1 MAFQRK
7 KENFAC
13 EHCSASVQGNGYT
26 NHCPTCLWSKHV
38 DVDPGDR
45 AATCGGMMK
54 PIGIEGT
61 VARYMIT
68 HRCELCGH
76 TKRNSAQ
83 SYDSSS
89 ALVALAQSQA
99 DIHMRIKK

>member
-7 KENFAC
+7 KEDFVC
-13 EHCSASVQGNGYT
+13 EHCKVPTQGTGYT

-38 DVDPGDR
+38 DIEPGDR
-45 AATCGGMMK
+45 GATCGGMMK

-68 HRCELCGH
+68 HTCESCGH

-83 SYDSSS
+83 SNDSPI
-89 ALVALAQSQA
+89 ALVALAQTQA